1 VGAVKRL
8 YLLVVLSVVGAGVLS
23 LVLNMFI
30 MRSYFGRDSEPAL
43 RHLRPDIAGTL
54 DPVARAL
61 AATPDIDRETLARAM
76 DVPVTPVTL
85 EDMTALEQGGTLAT
99 VLLTAGGSILLDTTS
114 RDSIK
119 RYAYVPLAA
128 GGVVRIGPLREDS
141 FWNADRMSVW
151 LAVMVVVAMVASF
164 VVTLPIA
171 RGLNHLERAA
181 RRLSTGDFATR
192 APIQR
197 GATRELSLA
206 LNTMAERIEG
216 LLENHRDLLQAVS
229 HELRTPTAR
238 IRFSLEML
246 DDAGTEA
253 ARKKRIDA
261 IDKDLTE
268 LDELVTE
275 LVTFSRVAADVDE
288 RDAHPLAVA
297 AALDE
302 LVADVRERRRDVT
315 VTVALPEGPDAD
327 AEVLVEARSFRRA
340 MRNLVLNA
348 VRHSHTRVELG
359 WSVAPDGR
367 VAIRVDDDGDGVQEA
382 DRERIFEPFTR
393 ADASRSR
400 DSGGVG
406 LGLAIVRRIIEVH
419 GGRIDV
425 GQSPLGGAQFVA
437 EWPRVEASAGRNGAA

>member
-1 VGAVKRL
+1 MKRL
-8 YLLVVLSVVGAGVLS
+8 YILVVLSVVGAGVLS
-23 LVLNMFI
+23 MVLNMFI
-30 MRSYFGRDSEPAL
+30 MRSYFARESEPAL

-61 AATPDIDRETLARAM
+61 AAAPDLDRVALAAAV
-76 DVPVTPVTL
+76 DVPVTGMTM
-85 EDMTALEQGGTLAT
+85 EDMTALEQSGTLAT
-99 VLLTAGGSILLDTTS
+99 VLLSSGGSILLDTGS
-114 RDSIK
+114 RDTLK
-119 RYAYVPLAA
+119 RYAYVPLADA
-128 GGVVRIGPLREDS
+128 TVVRVGPLREDS
-141 FWNADRMSVW
+141 FWSADRLSIW

-164 VVTLPIA
+164 VVTLPIT

-181 RRLSTGDFATR
+181 RRLSTGDFSTR
-192 APIQR
+192 APVQR

-246 DDAGTEA
+246 DAAGTEA

-275 LVTFSRVAADVDE
+275 LVTFSRVAADVE
-288 RDAHPLAVA
+288 EHDAHPLAVA
-297 AALDE
+297 ATLND
-302 LVADVRERRRDVT
+302 LVDDVRERRRDVT
-315 VTVALPEGPDAD
+315 VTVAVPDGPAAD
-327 AEVLVEARSFRRA
+327 AEVLVEAHSFRRA

-348 VRHSHTRVELG
+348 VRHGHTRVELG
-359 WSVAPDGR
+359 WSVGADGR
-367 VAIRVDDDGDGVQEA
+367 VAIRVDDDGDGVPQA

-419 GGRIDV
+419 GGRVAV
-425 GQSPLGGAQFVA
+425 GDSPLGGARFVA
-437 EWPRVEASAGRNGAA
+437 EWPLVDDAAGRNKAA